1 MSTDAGSFAHAVPAP
16 LRGVAATLVLAL
28 ASAGSWWAWLAW
40 DDTYQTD
47 PATGVASG
55 PFEGWQVVGCVL
67 SLLVVGLLAHRHLPA
82 GVVAVAMTVS
92 FTLAYAAS
100 VVPADETGLSL
111 VGVVMVAVGM
121 TAISGLVAAL
131 VVAVRG
137 ARAPERSR

>member
-1 MSTDAGSFAHAVPAP
+1 MSADAGSLAHVVPAP
-16 LRGVAATLVLAL
+16 LRGGAAILVLAL
-28 ASAGSWWAWLAW
+28 ASAGSWWVWLAW

-47 PATGVASG
+47 PVTGVASG

-67 SLLVVGLLAHRHLPA
+67 SLLVVGLLAHRYLPA

-92 FTLAYAAS
+92 FTLAYAVT
-100 VVPADETGLSL
+100 VVPTDETGLSL

-137 ARAPERSR
+137 ARAPERDR